1 MIRVVGRLVAVVLL
15 TTAAGLAVPGA
26 ARAAACP
33 GPQGVTVVVDHHQ
46 LGGGVDVRCDAAGG
60 GRDAATQLT
69 DVGFHLTYTQRQP
82 GFVCRVDGAPASDP
96 CVNTPPADAY
106 WSLWWSD
113 GKSGTWS
120 YSSLGVASLNVPAGG
135 YVALSWQGGNAKALP
150 RAAARPHPTS
160 SPSPTRTATP
170 APTHTAAPPPAATAT
185 PQPSATARATAN
197 PSPSG
202 TPTLRRTAHPSALR
216 ASGDTRSHGPGPAKP
231 VVTTST
237 VPASGQDS
245 SSSSSGLPGWLAPV
259 VVVLLFLAAGTVAV
273 VRRRSPRGE

>member
-1 MIRVVGRLVAVVLL
+1 VVLL

-46 LGGGVDVRCDAAGG
+46 LGGGVDVRCDASGG

-120 YSSLGVASLNVPAGG
+120 YAAQGIASVSVPDGG
-135 YVALSWQGGNAKALP
+135 YLALSWQGGDSKAPP
-150 RAAARPHPTS
+150 RVTPKVHPAP
-160 SPSPTRTATP
+160 SPSPTHQPSSRPTKKPTTAPASATASATPPDAPTSTSSSPTSGHTATP
-170 APTHTAAPPPAATAT
+170 LHPRTHRPSSSPAA
-185 PQPSATARATAN
+185 
-197 PSPSG
+197 PSPSAA
-202 TPTLRRTAHPSALR
+202 TSDATQASAAPER
-216 ASGDTRSHGPGPAKP
+216 AVS
-231 VVTTST
+231 
-237 VPASGQDS
+237 DS
-245 SSSSSGLPGWLAPV
+245 SGSSGLPGWVAPV
-259 VVVLLFLAAGTVAV
+259 VVALLLGAAATVAV
-273 VRRRSPRGE
+273 VRRKRSGGA